1 MITARATPLVHSLPA
16 NMVGEVGFRDAAG
29 RVVYVDAPELD
40 EELLAVLGDP
50 ELLARFNDRRWLW
63 AV

>member
-1 MITARATPLVHSLPA
+1 M
-16 NMVGEVGFRDAAG
+16 DAQE
-29 RVVYVDAPELD
+29 PD

-50 ELLARFNDRRWLW
+50 ELLARFNDRRWLR

>member
-29 RVVYVDAPELD
+29 GASMWT
-40 EELLAVLGDP
+40 
-50 ELLARFNDRRWLW
+50 RRSSTRSCWRCWGVFLSS
-63 AV
+63 